1 MLVLNEKI
9 PEKVILVEEPEIAD
23 LISRY
28 MKVVKTIRSRGYTI
42 HIGLYNNS
50 PVAISSHGVGGPSLA
65 LILEELIQNGAKV
78 ILRYGTA
85 GAIECSNVGKY
96 LIPLGVSHHTQS
108 SLYQRIRGDIIP
120 SLFPDLE
127 LAFGLYKFLKERR
140 RNVIYGSIFQS
151 DDFYA
156 ESHITNDDAIDMETG
171 TLFLISRL
179 KKVRAVSLV
188 ILANCKGKDWID
200 YESIYSADAP
210 LILQY
215 MSNIDLSE

>member
-1 MLVLNEKI
+1 MLILNEKI

-23 LISRY
+23 LISSY
-28 MKVVKTIRSRGYTI
+28 MKVIKTVKSRGYTI
-42 HIGLYNNS
+42 HIGLYENS
-50 PVAISSHGVGGPSLA
+50 PITISSHGVGGPSLA

-78 ILRYGTA
+78 IVRYGTA
-85 GAIECSNVGKY
+85 GAIECGNVGKY
-96 LIPLGVSHHTQS
+96 LVPLGVSHHIQS
-108 SLYQRIRGDIIP
+108 SLYQRVRGDIIP

-156 ESHITNDDAIDMETG
+156 ESHITSDDAIDMETG
-171 TLFLISRL
+171 TLFLISRI
-179 KKVRAVSLV
+179 KKVRAASLL
-188 ILANCKGKDWID
+188 ILANCRGKEWID

-210 LILQY
+210 LVLQY
-215 MSNIDLSE
+215 MSSVDLNE